1 MIGPPKRDRQA
12 ERREATRQEILS
24 AAWEIA
30 HENGLTSV
38 TLREIAARIGMQPPS
53 LYSHFASKNA
63 IYDAMFGQAWR
74 EFRAV
79 LEKEVPSFP
88 ADPRGRLLAL
98 ANTYFDFAVSD
109 LERHQLMD
117 MPMLRDFTP
126 SQEAYRPA
134 VECYQIM
141 RSVLAE
147 IGIRSQADLDMY
159 TALAGGFV
167 NQQLANDPKGDR
179 WRVLLPRAMSLL
191 ADDLGLPAQ
200 PPAPRRK
207 T

>member
-1 MIGPPKRDRQA
+1 MVDVPKRNRQA
-12 ERREATRQEILS
+12 ERREATRREIL
-24 AAWEIA
+24 ATAWEIA
-30 HENGLTSV
+30 HESGLISV

-74 EFRAV
+74 DFHAV
-79 LEKEVPSFP
+79 LEKEAASLP

-98 ANTYFDFAVSD
+98 ASTYFNFAASD

-126 SQEAYRPA
+126 SEEAYRPA
-134 VECYQIM
+134 VECYEIM

-147 IGIRSQADLDMY
+147 IGIRRQADLDMY
-159 TALAGGFV
+159 TALVGGLV
-167 NQQLANDPKGDR
+167 NQQLANDPRGDR
-179 WRVLLPRAMSLL
+179 WRVLLPRTMTLL

-200 PPAPRRK
+200 PRTPGRK
-207 T
+207 K